1 MSGVREVGGG
11 LVDEAKAAQGGGG
24 PAPAA
29 RREPCAGPGSPDT
42 WLVNAVIMP
51 ARSDG

>member
-1 MSGVREVGGG
+1 MEG

-29 RREPCAGPGSPDT
+29 RRDPGRAGPGRRP
-42 WLVNAVIMP
+42 V
-51 ARSDG
+51 RSAPGTDFLAAGR